1 MLLAGLQVTFSDAAS
16 SPAQVRL
23 AHAEVGRV
31 QFAELGVIQL
41 QAGVPGQL
49 QHVLRLSGT
58 CVGRLLSISF
68 EGSLQQPSSGE
79 AAPAW
84 ASLWALQSVSG
95 RRCTHTPDP
104 PGFPSRHKQPT

>member
-1 MLLAGLQVTFSDAAS
+1 MTFSDAAS

-58 CVGRLLSISF
+58 CVGRLLSICF

-79 AAPAW
+79 EAPA
-84 ASLWALQSVSG
+84 
-95 RRCTHTPDP
+95 
-104 PGFPSRHKQPT
+104 